1 MMLRKVLGKGS
12 VQVVVLLVM
21 ALNLIPLIIA
31 FSTSLRDPSNNTNPL
46 ILFREM
52 SFASYKAAFDRMH
65 FPEALWN
72 SVVLTL
78 RYRSCSLSCLR
89 RWRPTRWPV

>member
-31 FSTSLRDPSNNTNPL
+31 FSTSLRDQATTQ
-46 ILFREM
+46 IR
-52 SFASYKAAFDRMH
+52 
-65 FPEALWN
+65 W
-72 SVVLTL
+72 
-78 RYRSCSLSCLR
+78 SCSGRCLLQV
-89 RWRPTRWPV
+89 TRLPSIACTFRKRYGTAWC